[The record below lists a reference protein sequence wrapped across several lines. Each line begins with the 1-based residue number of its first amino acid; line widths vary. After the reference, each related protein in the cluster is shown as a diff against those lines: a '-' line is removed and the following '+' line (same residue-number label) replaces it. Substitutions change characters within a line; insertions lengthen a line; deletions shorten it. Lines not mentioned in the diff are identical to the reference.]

1 MRALKMQKA
10 AGGRLGLQNTKTA
23 IPWSKSEQVSPLRRA
38 KQTAG
43 YGTVPKIGVI
53 LCPLHLSYRSSTIP
67 PSLFLFLYNE
77 GL

>member
-1 MRALKMQKA
+1 MMQKA
-10 AGGRLGLQNTKTA
+10 ANKGLDLQNTKTA
-23 IPWSKSEQVSPLRRA
+23 IQWPKSEHVSPLRRTM
-38 KQTAG
+38 KTAG
-43 YGTVPKIGVI
+43 YGTVAKIGVI